1 MPGPLNSLK
10 VIDMSRVL
18 AGPWAGQLLADY
30 GAEVIK
36 IERPGVGDET
46 RNWGPPWLRDSAG
59 NDTKEAGYFQST
71 NRNKRSITVNLA
83 HPLGQE
89 LIRKLVTRSDVLL
102 ENYKVGSLQRYGLD
116 AATLCEL
123 NPTLIYCSISA
134 YGQSGSRSG
143 EPGYDAMIQAAGG
156 LMSITGESDAEGG
169 RPTKVGVAIADIMA
183 GMYAAS
189 AVLAALVAREQSGRG
204 QHIDVPLFDSQ
215 VAWLANQNMN
225 YLLTGT
231 PPDRHGTAHPNIVP
245 YQAFQTADGYLMLAV
260 GNDSQFANCCA
271 SLGCPEVAEDPRYS
285 TNSARIENRDA
296 LVQIIAER
304 LTGET
309 TAYWLGQFA
318 SLHIPAG
325 PINNLAQ
332 VFSDPVVAER
342 RIVRSLDHALA
353 GEVPTVANPVRFSDT
368 PVEYKLAPPVLGQ
381 HTAEVLKDDLGYS
394 DKEIARLYD
403 SGAI

>member
-36 IERPGVGDET
+36 IERPGVGDDT
-46 RNWGPPWLRDSAG
+46 RSWGPPWLRDSAG

-71 NRNKRSITVNLA
+71 NRNKRSVTVNLA
-83 HPLGQE
+83 HPLGQK
-89 LIRKLVTRSDVLL
+89 LIRKLVTRSDILL
-102 ENYKVGSLQRYGLD
+102 ENYKVGSLRRYGLD
-116 AATLCEL
+116 ATNLCEL
-123 NPTLIYCSISA
+123 NPALIYCSISA
-134 YGQSGSRSG
+134 YGQSGSKSA
-143 EPGYDAMIQAAGG
+143 EPGYDAIIQAAGG

-183 GMYAAS
+183 GMYATTAI
-189 AVLAALVAREQSGRG
+189 LAALVARQKSGRG
-204 QHIDVPLFDSQ
+204 QHIDIPLFDSQ

-231 PPDRHGTAHPNIVP
+231 PPGRRGTAHPNIVP
-245 YQAFQTADGYLMLAV
+245 YQAFQTADGTLMLAV
-260 GNDSQFANCCA
+260 GNDRQFANFCA
-271 SLGCPEVAEDPRYS
+271 SLGCPEIADDPRYS
-285 TNSARIENRDA
+285 VNSARIENRDE
-296 LVQIIAER
+296 LIQIIAER
-304 LTGET
+304 LRGET
-309 TAYWLGQFA
+309 SAYWLDQFA

-342 RIVRSLDHALA
+342 RIVRKLSHSLA
-353 GEVPTVANPVRFSDT
+353 GEVPTVANPVQFSDT
-368 PVEYKLAPPVLGQ
+368 PVEYKLAAPVLGQ
-381 HTAEVLKDDLGYS
+381 HTAEVLKNDLGYS
-394 DKEIARLYD
+394 DDEIAQLYD

>member
-116 AATLCEL
+116 AVTLCEL

-332 VFSDPVVAER
+332 VFSDPMVAER

>member
-36 IERPGVGDET
+36 IERPGVGDDT
-46 RNWGPPWLRDSAG
+46 RSWGPPWLRDSAG

-71 NRNKRSITVNLA
+71 NRNKRSVTVNLG

-116 AATLCEL
+116 ATTLCEL

-134 YGQSGSRSG
+134 YGQSGSKSG

-231 PPDRHGTAHPNIVP
+231 PPDRRGTAHPNIVP

-285 TNSARIENRDA
+285 ANSARIENRDE
-296 LVQIIAER
+296 LIQIIAGR

-309 TAYWLGQFA
+309 TAYWLDRFA

-325 PINNLAQ
+325 PINDLAQ

-342 RIVRSLDHALA
+342 RIVRSLNHSLA

>member
-36 IERPGVGDET
+36 IERPGVGDDT
-46 RNWGPPWLRDSAG
+46 RSWGPPWLRDSAG

-71 NRNKRSITVNLA
+71 NRNKRSVTVNLA

-89 LIRKLVTRSDVLL
+89 LIRKLVARSDVLL

-116 AATLCEL
+116 ATTLCEL
-123 NPTLIYCSISA
+123 NPALIYCSISA
-134 YGQSGSRSG
+134 YGQSGSKSA

-156 LMSITGESDAEGG
+156 LMSITGESDADGG

-183 GMYAAS
+183 GMYAAT

-231 PPDRHGTAHPNIVP
+231 PPDRRGTAHPNIVP

-285 TNSARIENRDA
+285 ANSARIENRDE
-296 LVQIIAER
+296 LIQIIAER

-309 TAYWLGQFA
+309 TACWLDRFA

-325 PINNLAQ
+325 PINDLAQ

-342 RIVRSLDHALA
+342 RIVRSLNHSLA